1 MSASTTSP
9 GLARM
14 QALDLSLC
22 RLLNRANRREAV
34 GGFFALF
41 SRLGD
46 GVFWYAL
53 MLILPLVHGLKGAQ
67 ASMHMALTGL
77 ACLVVYKWLKARTGR
92 PRPFMISDNIIRR
105 TPPLDEYSFPS
116 GHTLHAVA
124 FSLVL
129 SSHLPAWLWV
139 VVPFTVLVAA
149 SRPVLGLHYPSDV
162 LAGAIIG
169 AIVAGCSISLA
180 PLPGGF
186 P

>member
-22 RLLNRANRREAV
+22 RLLNRANRREHV
-34 GGFFALF
+34 GRFFALI

-46 GVFWYAL
+46 GVFWYSL
-53 MLILPLVHGLKGAQ
+53 MLILPLVHGVKGLQ
-67 ASMHMALTGL
+67 ISMHMTLTGL
-77 ACLVVYKWLKARTGR
+77 TCLIVYKWLKGRTGR

-129 SSHLPAWLWV
+129 LSHLPAWLWV

-169 AIVAGCSISLA
+169 AMIAGGSISLS
-180 PLPGGF
+180 PVPVGF
-186 P
+186 A